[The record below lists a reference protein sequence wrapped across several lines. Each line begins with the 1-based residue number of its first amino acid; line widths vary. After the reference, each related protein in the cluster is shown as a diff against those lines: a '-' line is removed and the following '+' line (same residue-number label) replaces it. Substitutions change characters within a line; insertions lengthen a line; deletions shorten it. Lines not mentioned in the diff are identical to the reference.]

1 MRKWNV
7 PHIAQNNSYYCG
19 PAAAQ
24 AIITYWA
31 VVNRTNRN
39 SVYGDPLSQVFL
51 AVQCNQAQAG
61 CDDVYGKFL
70 QTEEYKETLWNY
82 FSFDWV
88 GNTFKRRYHYPMQ
101 RGINRWRQNNEYGGD
116 YLPVGPPGSVLDKN
130 KMHDH
135 WITDIDAAFPLVFDV
150 HENTPKSGGG
160 VTPALPG
167 HPTDR
172 PISHWFAVRG
182 YSVAGYYD
190 NKDWVHYVDSAYGG
204 QGFTVYPNQPWRNYT
219 LTQGNQRVSFD
230 NVYEMMK
237 VRGYGYV
244 W

>member
-1 MRKWNV
+1 
-7 PHIAQNNSYYCG
+7 
-19 PAAAQ
+19 
-24 AIITYWA
+24 
-31 VVNRTNRN
+31 
-39 SVYGDPLSQVFL
+39 
-51 AVQCNQAQAG
+51 
-61 CDDVYGKFL
+61 
-70 QTEEYKETLWNY
+70 
-82 FSFDWV
+82 
-88 GNTFKRRYHYPMQ
+88 MQ